1 MEWSGWVGG
10 WSEINKMRI
19 EEVEV
24 EVEEDEESII
34 MTTGSASTS
43 MTTVNKKDD
52 DDRPE
57 PEACRYCKHKGEML
71 VEF

>member
-1 MEWSGWVGG
+1 MAEREGG
-10 WSEINKMRI
+10 GGSEINKMRI

-24 EVEEDEESII
+24 EEDEESVI
-34 MTTGSASTS
+34 MTTGSAS

>member
-1 MEWSGWVGG
+1 MAEREWVGG
-10 WSEINKMRI
+10 SEINKMRI

-24 EVEEDEESII
+24 EEDEESVI
-34 MTTGSASTS
+34 MTTGSAS